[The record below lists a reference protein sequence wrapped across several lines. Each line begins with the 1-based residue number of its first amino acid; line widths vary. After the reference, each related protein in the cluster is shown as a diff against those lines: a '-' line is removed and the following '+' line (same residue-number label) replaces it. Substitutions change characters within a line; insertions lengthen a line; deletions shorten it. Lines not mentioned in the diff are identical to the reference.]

1 MAALKFTKTHN
12 LVAFLEKPD
21 ESEGFEQIVDFLNA
35 YTIKYALTCNP
46 IIYTSCIE
54 QFWATVKVKTI
65 NEEKQLQAIV
75 DRKKVVITESTIR
88 RDLHLEDA
96 EGGVNL
102 DVSQDLYNFCDHNLE
117 IWSHHKRIF
126 VTPSHTK
133 KVFGNMKREGKGFSG
148 RKKQPRRKQR
158 KDTEVPQ
165 HSGPTEPIADEA
177 GNEESVPTHY
187 NDPLL
192 SGEDRN
198 KLYELME
205 LCTTLQSRVLD
216 LETTKTQAKKIAS
229 LKKRVKKL
237 ERKRKSKTLG
247 Y

>member
-1 MAALKFTKTHN
+1 M
-12 LVAFLEKPD
+12 
-21 ESEGFEQIVDFLNA
+21 
-35 YTIKYALTCNP
+35 
-46 IIYTSCIE
+46 
-54 QFWATVKVKTI
+54 
-65 NEEKQLQAIV
+65 EEPRASL
-75 DRKKVVITESTIR
+75 DRKVHNQDLSILGGHVLWIQNQLMDYGYNFMQTKIHIDNESTIYIVKNPVF
-88 RDLHLEDA
+88 H
-96 EGGVNL
+96 
-102 DVSQDLYNFCDHNLE
+102 SKIKHIE
-117 IWSHHKRIF
+117 IRNTTLQRF
-126 VTPSHTK
+126 NK
-133 KVFGNMKREGKGFSG
+133 KFKYECLTFEVLIKGRLIVFN
-148 RKKQPRRKQR
+148 KQADFNKIADW
-158 KDTEVPQ
+158 KESKEVTEVPQ

-247 Y
+247 MKR